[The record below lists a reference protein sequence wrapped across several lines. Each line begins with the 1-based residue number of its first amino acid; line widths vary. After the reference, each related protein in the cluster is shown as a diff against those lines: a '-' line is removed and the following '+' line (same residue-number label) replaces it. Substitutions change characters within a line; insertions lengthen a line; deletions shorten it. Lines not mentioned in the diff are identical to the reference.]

1 MRKLGSDWV
10 GTGEFVETGEIGR
23 FEDGARCFELRS
35 RRARFALV
43 RRARALLDNII
54 VPPHCYRLVPHQVKA
69 ELLRFT
75 SH

>member
-1 MRKLGSDWV
+1 MSDRV
-10 GTGEFVETGEIGR
+10 GIGEFVESRAIGR
-23 FEDGARCFELRS
+23 LRTMCGGLS
-35 RRARFALV
+35 SARRARFALV